1 MSTAVDQ
8 PAPCKF
14 RGEDAGDDHGHQR
27 GQQRPGTA
35 RTPNTRA
42 NGAMNDAA
50 DGKNATETVVP
61 KNSRPR
67 KLRSTARHVSSLLD
81 LASSVSSETAKSPVW
96 QIESVALGKGVLLSR
111 RLTDKL

>member
-14 RGEDAGDDHGHQR
+14 RGEDAGDDPGHQR

-50 DGKNATETVVP
+50 NGKHATETVVP
-61 KNSRPR
+61 KNSRPP
-67 KLRSTARHVSSLLD
+67 TAAHGGPARYQHPRH
-81 LASSVSSETAKSPVW
+81 
-96 QIESVALGKGVLLSR
+96 
-111 RLTDKL
+111 RLFGQQ